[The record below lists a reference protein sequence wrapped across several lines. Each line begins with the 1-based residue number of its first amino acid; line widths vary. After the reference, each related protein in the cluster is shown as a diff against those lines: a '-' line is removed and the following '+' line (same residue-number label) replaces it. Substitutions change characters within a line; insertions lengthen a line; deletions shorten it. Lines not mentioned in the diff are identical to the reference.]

1 MISDFL
7 GIAALLFIALS
18 ITFFAYRWPAAAKVL
33 WLAFMVRAAAA
44 LFHYYL
50 LPLPDSAVDAKTFE
64 KVAWE
69 LAQGGLG
76 EIWTNFSG
84 PDPYLISL
92 IIGTIYSVTER
103 SPLLAQSLSVFM
115 GTGTV
120 FLGWLLIRDLW
131 NERVATKAGLALVF
145 FPTLVL
151 YSAITLREAY
161 ISFFFILGL
170 LGAVRWAYSGGL
182 RHILLAT
189 FGFIGATFFHGAMF
203 VGLLIFGAVVLWR
216 TGKTILLGLAQSRV
230 QVIDIAILLLA
241 AAPVGGFLIGAI
253 TLPYLGDFANASNPE
268 ILISKIEE
276 YARLTGGAAY
286 PAWIV
291 PNSFVELLYKGPVR
305 IVYFLFSPFPWNIGT
320 ISHLIGVFD
329 GLLYISLTFL
339 IWHNRKRIWVCPAKR
354 LLLMI
359 LLGYLFVFGLAVSNF
374 GAGIR
379 HRAKFVFIIIALVA
393 PLLSHLRLRNPS
405 LISKN

>member
-76 EIWTNFSG
+76 EVWTNFSG

-145 FPTLVL
+145 FLHWYCIQRLHCVRPIFRFSLFL
-151 YSAITLREAY
+151 AY
-161 ISFFFILGL
+161 
-170 LGAVRWAYSGGL
+170 
-182 RHILLAT
+182 
-189 FGFIGATFFHGAMF
+189 
-203 VGLLIFGAVVLWR
+203 
-216 TGKTILLGLAQSRV
+216 
-230 QVIDIAILLLA
+230 
-241 AAPVGGFLIGAI
+241 
-253 TLPYLGDFANASNPE
+253 
-268 ILISKIEE
+268 
-276 YARLTGGAAY
+276 
-286 PAWIV
+286 
-291 PNSFVELLYKGPVR
+291 
-305 IVYFLFSPFPWNIGT
+305 
-320 ISHLIGVFD
+320 
-329 GLLYISLTFL
+329 
-339 IWHNRKRIWVCPAKR
+339 
-354 LLLMI
+354 
-359 LLGYLFVFGLAVSNF
+359 
-374 GAGIR
+374 
-379 HRAKFVFIIIALVA
+379 
-393 PLLSHLRLRNPS
+393 
-405 LISKN
+405 